1 MIDPRLLRTEPDL
14 VAAALARRGYDRDR
28 VDALVGLDD
37 RRRSLT
43 ADVDR
48 ARADQKAASAGIG
61 KASPDDR
68 PALIARASD
77 LKGQVATLEQ
87 QLADVEAEHTA
98 TFARV
103 PNLPHADAPDGQEG
117 DGVVLRTFGD
127 RPTFDFAPRDHV
139 ELMEAAGAL
148 DLARGARTSGARFAY
163 LKAEGAL
170 LELALVRYALEVAGR
185 HGHVPVIPP
194 VLVRE
199 EAMYGTGFL
208 PTDEQQL
215 FRTRDDDLYL
225 VGTSE
230 VPLAALHMD
239 ELLDVDDLPLRYAGY
254 SPCFRREAGAH
265 GKDTRGIL
273 RVHQF
278 EKVELFSFVHPDRS
292 DEEHER
298 ILAIEEEIFTGLEV
312 HAQVV
317 DIPVGDLGA
326 SAARKYDIEAWL
338 PGQDAYREVTSC
350 SNTTDYQARRLRTRI
365 RVADGDNVLVH
376 TLNGTAL
383 AVQRA
388 IIALVET
395 HQRAD
400 GSVAVPAALVPHLGT
415 EVLFAAARPGEVT
428 P

>member
-1 MIDPRLLRTEPDL
+1 MIDLRLLRTEPDT
-14 VAAALARRGYDRDR
+14 VAAALARRGLDRSR
-28 VDALVGLDD
+28 VDDLLALDE

-43 ADVDR
+43 AEVDQ
-48 ARADQKAASAGIG
+48 ARADQKQASGSIG
-61 KASPDDR
+61 KATPDER
-68 PALIARASD
+68 PALIERASQLKAAVAD
-77 LKGQVATLEQ
+77 LEA
-87 QLADVEAEHTA
+87 QLAEAEAEHAA

-103 PNLPHADAPDGQEG
+103 PNLPHPDAPDGQEG
-117 DGVVLRTFGD
+117 DGTVLRTFGEK
-127 RPTFDFAPRDHV
+127 PAFDFPPKDHV
-139 ELMEAAGAL
+139 ALMEAADAL
-148 DLARGARTSGARFAY
+148 DLGRGARTSGARFAY
-163 LKAEGAL
+163 LKGEGAL
-170 LELALVRYALEVAGR
+170 LEFALVRYALEVAGR
-185 HGHVPVIPP
+185 HGHTPVIPP

-199 EAMYGTGFL
+199 DAMYGTGFL

-215 FRTRDDDLYL
+215 YRLPEDDLYL
-225 VGTSE
+225 IGTSE
-230 VPLAALHMD
+230 VPLAALHQG
-239 ELLDVDDLPLRYAGY
+239 ELLGAQDLPLRYAGY

-278 EKVELFSFVHPDRS
+278 EKVELFSFVAPDAA
-292 DEEHER
+292 DAEHER
-298 ILAIEEEIFTGLEV
+298 ILGIEEELFAGLGI

-326 SAARKYDIEAWL
+326 SAARKFDIEAWL

-365 RVADGDNVLVH
+365 RVEGGDNVLVH
-376 TLNGTAL
+376 TLNGTAI

-400 GSVAVPAALVPHLGT
+400 GSVAVPEALVPHLGT
-415 EVLFAAARPGEVT
+415 EVLFAKGRP
-428 P
+428 

>member
-1 MIDPRLLRTEPDL
+1 MIDTRLLRAEPDV
-14 VAAALARRGYDRDR
+14 VAAALARRGLDRDR
-28 VDALVGLDD
+28 VDALIGLDD

-43 ADVDR
+43 AEVDR
-48 ARADQKAASAGIG
+48 ARAEQRTASSSIG
-61 KASPDDR
+61 RASPEER
-68 PALIARASD
+68 PALIERASELKAAVAD
-77 LKGQVATLEQ
+77 LEG
-87 QLADVEAEHTA
+87 QLAEAEAVHTA
-98 TFARV
+98 TFAAV
-103 PNLPHADAPDGQEG
+103 PNLPHPSAPDGQEG

-127 RPTFDFAPRDHV
+127 RPSFDFEARDHV

-185 HGHVPVIPP
+185 HGHTPVIPP

-215 FRTRDDDLYL
+215 FRLPEDDLYL

-239 ELLDVDDLPLRYAGY
+239 ELVDEDDLPLRYVGY

-292 DEEHER
+292 NDEHER
-298 ILAIEEEIFTGLEV
+298 ILAIEEEIFTGLGV

-326 SAARKYDIEAWL
+326 SAARKFDIEAWL
-338 PGQDAYREVTSC
+338 PGQQAYREVTSC

-365 RVADGDNVLVH
+365 RVEEGDNILVH

-400 GSVAVPAALVPHLGT
+400 GSVTVPEALVPHLGA
-415 EVLFAAARPGEVT
+415 EVLFASARDGEVT
-428 P
+428 T

>member
-14 VAAALARRGYDRDR
+14 VTAALARRGYDRDR
-28 VDALVGLDD
+28 VDALVALDD

-48 ARADQKAASAGIG
+48 ARADQRSASSGIG

-77 LKGQVATLEQ
+77 LKSQVATLEQ
-87 QLADVEAEHTA
+87 QLADVETEHTA
-98 TFARV
+98 AFARV
-103 PNLPHADAPDGQEG
+103 PNLPQEAAPDGQEG
-117 DGVVLRTFGD
+117 DGVVLRTFGSK
-127 RPTFDFAPRDHV
+127 PAFDFTPRDHV
-139 ELMEAAGAL
+139 ELMESAGAL

-239 ELLDVDDLPLRYAGY
+239 ELLDADDLPLRYAGY

-292 DEEHER
+292 DDEHER

-326 SAARKYDIEAWL
+326 SAARKFDIEAWL

-365 RVADGDNVLVH
+365 RVTDGDNVLVH

-400 GSVAVPAALVPHLGT
+400 GSVAVPAALIPHLGT
-415 EVLFAAARPGEVT
+415 EVLFAGAQPGEVT

>member
-1 MIDPRLLRTEPDL
+1 MIDLRLLRTEPDV
-14 VAAALARRGYDRDR
+14 VATALGRRGLGRARIDELL
-28 VDALVGLDD
+28 ALDE

-43 ADVDR
+43 AEVDG
-48 ARADQKAASAGIG
+48 ARADQRTASASIG
-61 KASPDDR
+61 KASADER
-68 PALIARASD
+68 PALIARASE
-77 LKGQVATLEQ
+77 LKTAVADLEQ
-87 QLADVEAEHTA
+87 QLADAEAEHA
-98 TFARV
+98 AAFARV
-103 PNLPHADAPDGQEG
+103 PNLPHPDAPEGQEG
-117 DGVVLRTFGD
+117 DGEVLRTFG
-127 RPTFDFAPRDHV
+127 PKPAFDFEPQDHV
-139 ELMEAAGAL
+139 ALMEAADAL

-163 LKAEGAL
+163 LKGEGAL
-170 LELALVRYALEVAGR
+170 LEFALVRYALEIAGR
-185 HGHVPVIPP
+185 HGHIPVIPP

-215 FRTRDDDLYL
+215 FTLPEDDLYL

-230 VPLAALHMD
+230 VPLAALHQG
-239 ELLDVDDLPLRYAGY
+239 ELLDADELPLRYAGY

-278 EKVELFSFVHPDRS
+278 EKVELFSFVHPDGS
-292 DEEHER
+292 DAEHER
-298 ILAIEEEIFTGLEV
+298 ILTIEEEIFSGLGI

-400 GSVAVPAALVPHLGT
+400 GSVAVPEALVPHLGT
-415 EVLFAAARPGEVT
+415 EVLFEGGRR
-428 P
+428 

>member
-1 MIDPRLLRTEPDL
+1 MIDPRRLTDDL
-14 VAAALARRGYDRDR
+14 EATAAALARRGFDRAELERLRD
-28 VDALVGLDD
+28 LDG
-37 RRRSLT
+37 RRRSLV

-48 ARADQKAASAGIG
+48 ARGEQRSTSKAIG
-61 KASPDDR
+61 EATAEQR
-68 PALIARASD
+68 PLMIEAAQELKHEVAR
-77 LKGQVATLEQ
+77 LEQ
-87 QLADVEAEHTA
+87 ELAEVQADHTEA
-98 TFARV
+98 FARV
-103 PNLPHADAPDGQEG
+103 PNLPHPDAPDGVEG
-117 DGVVLRTFGD
+117 DGVVLRTIGPP
-127 RPTFDFAPRDHV
+127 RPQPVDAKDHV
-139 ELMEAAGAL
+139 DLLEAAGAL
-148 DLARGARTSGARFAY
+148 DLGRAAKVSGSRFAY
-163 LKAEGAL
+163 LMGEGAL
-170 LELALVRYALEVAGR
+170 LEFALVRYAIEVAGR
-185 HGHVPVIPP
+185 HGHIPVIPP

-215 FRTRDDDLYL
+215 FATRDDDLYL

-230 VPLAALHMD
+230 VPLAGLHLD
-239 ELLDVDDLPLRYAGY
+239 ELLEPEDLPLRYAGY

-278 EKVELFSFVHPDRS
+278 EKVELFSFVSPEAS

-298 ILAIEEEIFTGLEV
+298 ILAIEEEIFTGLEI

-326 SAARKYDIEAWL
+326 SAARKFDLEAWM

-350 SNTTDYQARRLRTRI
+350 SNTTDYQARRLKTRV

-388 IIALVET
+388 IIALVEQ
-395 HQRAD
+395 HQRPD
-400 GSVAVPAALVPHLGT
+400 GTVVVPEALRSHLGV
-415 EVLFAAARPGEVT
+415 EVLFAR
-428 P
+428 